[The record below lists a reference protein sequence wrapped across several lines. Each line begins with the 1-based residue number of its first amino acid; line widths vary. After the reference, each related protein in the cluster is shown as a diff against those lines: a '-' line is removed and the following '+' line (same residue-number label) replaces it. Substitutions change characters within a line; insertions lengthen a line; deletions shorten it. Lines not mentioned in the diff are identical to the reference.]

1 MKEEQEHIPTS
12 KVQRAAKFLKTG
24 AKVGRN
30 YVSHYSKKVVNPDL
44 SRDELDKQNA
54 NDIMDSLSEL
64 KGSALKV
71 AQMLSMDKNALPQE
85 YIKRFTQ
92 AQYSA
97 PALSYPLVVKT
108 FNQYFGKSP
117 AEIYDTFTRDAIHA
131 ASIGQVHQAELKGK
145 KLAVKIQYP
154 GVADSIST
162 DLRIV
167 KPFAIRVLRVN
178 PNDVEYYMEE
188 IESRLLEE
196 TDYVHEL
203 NSAVRIAEAFKDK
216 AGLRFPTYYPELS
229 NERIITMDWIDGVH
243 MDRYLLTNPSQ
254 EERNRLG
261 QLMWDFYDY
270 QIHTLRTVHADPH
283 PGNYLI
289 TEDNELCVLDFGCIK
304 EVPED
309 FYNAF
314 MQLFDSSLLTDAE
327 RREQLMYT
335 LNFLNPKDKAKE
347 KKLFFDLFTEMLE
360 LLGRPVHQEQFD
372 FSNAAYFKEIFK
384 NGERISKIKELRESK
399 VARGPKD
406 GIYISRVYFGLYNML
421 HQLGAQ
427 INTKSQYRVSW

>member
-12 KVQRAAKFLKTG
+12 KVQRAARFLKTG

-30 YVSHYSKKVVNPDL
+30 YVKHYSKKVVNPEL
-44 SRDELDKQNA
+44 SRDELDAQNA
-54 NDIMDSLSEL
+54 DDIMDSLSEL

-71 AQMLSMDKNALPQE
+71 AQMLSMDKNVLPQE
-85 YIKRFTQ
+85 YMKRFTM

-108 FNQYFGKSP
+108 FNQYFSKSP
-117 AEIYDTFTRDAIHA
+117 AELYDSFSREAIHA
-131 ASIGQVHQAELKGK
+131 ASIGQVHMAELDGK
-145 KLAVKIQYP
+145 KLAVKVQYP

-167 KPFAIRVLRVN
+167 KPFATRILKVN
-178 PNDVEYYMEE
+178 PRDVEYYMDE
-188 IESRLLEE
+188 IETRLLEE

-203 NSAVRIAEAFKDK
+203 NSAVMIAEAFKD
-216 AGLRFPTYYPELS
+216 ADGLVFPKYYPELS
-229 NERIITMDWIDGVH
+229 TDRILTMDWVDGTH
-243 MDRYLLTNPSQ
+243 MDKFLATSPSQ
-254 EERNRLG
+254 EVRNRLG
-261 QLMWDFYDY
+261 QLLWDFYDY
-270 QIHTLRTVHADPH
+270 QMHTLRVVHADPH

-289 TEDNELCVLDFGCIK
+289 TADNDLCVLDFGCIK
-304 EVPED
+304 HVPDD
-309 FYNAF
+309 FYASF
-314 MQLFDSSLLTDAE
+314 MQLFEVQLLEDAQW
-327 RREQLMYT
+327 REQLMYE
-335 LNFLNPKDKAKE
+335 LNFLHENDKAKE
-347 KKLFFDLFTEMLE
+347 KKVFFDVFSQMLE

-372 FSNAAYFKEIFK
+372 FSDKDYFKEIFE

-421 HQLGAQ
+421 HELGAQ
-427 INTKSQYRVSW
+427 IETKSKYRK

>member
-1 MKEEQEHIPTS
+1 MKEEQENIPTS
-12 KVQRAAKFLKTG
+12 KVQRAARFLKTG

-30 YVSHYSKKVVNPDL
+30 YVSHYSKKVINPEL

-54 NDIMDSLSEL
+54 EDIMDSLSEL

-85 YIKRFTQ
+85 YIKRFTM

-108 FNQYFGKSP
+108 FNQYFSKSP
-117 AEIYDTFTRDAIHA
+117 AEVYDTFTREAVHA
-131 ASIGQVHQAELKGK
+131 ASIGQVHRATLNGK
-145 KLAVKIQYP
+145 NLAVKIQYP

-167 KPFAIRVLRVN
+167 KPIAIRILRVN
-178 PNDVEYYMEE
+178 PRDVDYYMEE
-188 IESRLLEE
+188 IETRLLEE

-203 NSAVRIAEAFKDK
+203 NSAVRIAAAFADTD
-216 AGLRFPTYYPELS
+216 GLVFPKYYPELS
-229 NERIITMDWIDGVH
+229 TDRILTMDWVDGLH
-243 MDRYLLTNPSQ
+243 MDKFLATNPSQ
-254 EERNRLG
+254 ETRNRIG
-261 QLMWDFYDY
+261 QLLWDFYDY

-289 TEDNELCVLDFGCIK
+289 TEENNLCVLDFGCIK
-304 EVPED
+304 DVPED
-309 FYNAF
+309 FYNSF
-314 MQLFDSSLLTDAE
+314 MQLFDKNLLTDDARKE
-327 RREQLMYT
+327 ALMFD
-335 LNFLNPKDKAKE
+335 LNFLSPKDKPKDKA
-347 KKLFFDLFTEMLE
+347 LFFGLFSEMLE
-360 LLGRPVHQEQFD
+360 LIGRPVHQESFD
-372 FSNAAYFKEIFK
+372 FSQADYFKQIIA

-406 GIYISRVYFGLYNML
+406 GIYISRVYFGVYNML

-427 INTKSQYRVSW
+427 INTKSRYRAGE